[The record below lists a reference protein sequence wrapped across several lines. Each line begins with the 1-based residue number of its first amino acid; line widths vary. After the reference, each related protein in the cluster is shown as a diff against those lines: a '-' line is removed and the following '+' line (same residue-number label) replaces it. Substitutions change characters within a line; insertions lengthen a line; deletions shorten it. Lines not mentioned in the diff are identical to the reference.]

1 MELRR
6 ASGNRAPKRTG
17 SRAEPRRGS
26 GEWTHLPPPRLQ
38 KKWTGRWSG
47 VVGSRDLQNY
57 GVWDTARR
65 GVGMVWPPQK
75 KIAWESVAMLVGQS
89 PPNVRGPGIIP
100 GGGFWGRQKT
110 SQNIR
115 TERDH
120 RWTFGDCWA
129 ECSSNGK
136 VWDRAWAGT

>member
-1 MELRR
+1 MDASPTSPAAKKVDRKMVRCGWEQGPPKLRGLGHG
-6 ASGNRAPKRTG
+6 SKRG
-17 SRAEPRRGS
+17 GD
-26 GEWTHLPPPRLQ
+26 
-38 KKWTGRWSG
+38 G
-47 VVGSRDLQNY
+47 VAA
-57 GVWDTARR
+57 T
-65 GVGMVWPPQK
+65 K

-136 VWDRAWAGT
+136 VWDRA